1 MPLHETVH
9 SRRGIAYIYASFSS
23 VQERKTIRESSFD
36 SVVVEAARAAGA
48 PVAFLGLLSSD
59 GETVR
64 ASTGWDIR
72 ALPHTASFAACIFGA
87 RDVVIVPDTA
97 DDPTFAS
104 HPLVTQS
111 PHIRFYAGVPLL
123 MPDGSYIGAL
133 SIVDRVP
140 RTLTEDQIQ
149 ILRIL
154 GRQVVRELT
163 PDDETERLREMLE
176 ESDTRFREFFEQ
188 TDDLV
193 MSIAPDGRLLHANAA
208 TTSALGLER
217 EALSSVPL
225 IRMIDADSRD
235 AFRRAFA
242 AAFSTAEPQR
252 VETTFV
258 TADGRRMIVEG
269 SLRPRIIDGRPLMA
283 RVIFRDITD
292 RKQFETELGSARDAA
307 LEAARLKTRFLTN
320 VSHEIR
326 TPMNGIV
333 GTIDLLL
340 ATPLSADQ
348 KDLALQSRASA
359 EELLSIVNNILY
371 VSNIEAG
378 GLAAPDV
385 DFDLHRM
392 LQRVIEVMKIGA
404 LGKDVEISFA
414 YDPEL
419 PPIVRGSQSKI
430 RQAVTNLLDNAVK
443 FTEQGTVSLRV
454 FPQTA
459 TDTHQVIR
467 FEVRDTGIGIDEE
480 HRLLLFEKFS
490 QVESASNRRYQGAG
504 LGLATARQLVETM
517 GGLIDV
523 ESEPGIG
530 STFWFS
536 IPFPKSVSGRQPI
549 ASSSFDFKG
558 KRVLLIDRSPTS
570 RRIIHHYLATTW
582 EMRVDTAESAAEA
595 IMTLRR
601 EAERDDPIRVV
612 VFDAMPDADPETFAK
627 MVRGDSPIEGTSLV
641 HLVGMNVQPNE
652 AAMRAAGINAY
663 TTKPAGQRELY
674 DALTI
679 ALAHDAIPLSRSA
692 LAQTGGFREAPP
704 PVSPEVRRTIRVLLA
719 EDNFLN
725 RKLTLSQLEKLGYS
739 SDAVAN
745 GKEAIEAMARTACD
759 VILMDC
765 QMPIVDGYE
774 ATMEI
779 RKQQRGGKRT
789 YIIAMTANALEG
801 DREKCLAA
809 GMDDY
814 LAKPTKHE
822 DLEVALARA
831 VASMNARAAERA

>member
-1 MPLHETVH
+1 M
-9 SRRGIAYIYASFSS
+9 
-23 VQERKTIRESSFD
+23 SFD
-36 SVVVEAARAAGA
+36 SFVVEAARAVGA
-48 PVAFLGLLSSD
+48 PVAFLGLLSND
-59 GETVR
+59 GENVR
-64 ASTGWDIR
+64 AATGWDIK
-72 ALPHTASFAACIFGA
+72 ALPSNASFASRLFGA
-87 RDVVIVPDTA
+87 RDVVIAADTTQ
-97 DDPTFAS
+97 DPTFAS

-111 PHIRFYAGVPLL
+111 PKIRFYAGVPLL
-123 MPDGSYIGAL
+123 LPDGQYVGAI
-133 SIVDRVP
+133 SIIDRVP
-140 RTLTEDQIQ
+140 HTVTEDQIQ
-149 ILRIL
+149 ILRLL
-154 GRQVVRELT
+154 GRQVVRELA
-163 PDDETERLREMLE
+163 PDPERERLKEMLE
-176 ESDTRFREFFEQ
+176 ESDARFREFFEQ

-193 MSIAPDGRLLHANAA
+193 MSIAPDGRLLHANSS
-208 TTSALGLER
+208 TTIALGLER

-225 IRMIDADSRD
+225 IRVIDSDSRD

-242 AAFSTAEPQR
+242 EAFASGEPQR

-269 SLRPRIIDGRPLMA
+269 SLRPRLVDGKPLMA

-292 RKQFETELGSARDAA
+292 RKQFESELGSARDAA

-340 ATPLSADQ
+340 ATALNADQ
-348 KDLALQSRASA
+348 KDLALQARASA

-378 GLAAPDV
+378 SLGAPDV
-385 DFDLHRM
+385 DFDLYRT
-392 LQRVIEVMKIGA
+392 LQRVVEVIKIGA

-430 RQAVTNLLDNAVK
+430 RQAVTNLLENAVK
-443 FTEQGTVSLRV
+443 FTEQGSVSLRV
-454 FPQTA
+454 FPQTT
-459 TDTHQVIR
+459 TDTHYVIR
-467 FEVRDTGIGIDEE
+467 FEIRDTGIGIDEE

-490 QVESASNRRYQGAG
+490 QVESSSNRRYQGAG

-536 IPFPKSVSGRQPI
+536 IPFPKHVGGRQPI
-549 ASSSFDFKG
+549 ASSTFDFKG
-558 KRVLLIDRSPTS
+558 KRVLLIDRSETS
-570 RRIIHHYLATTW
+570 RRIIRHYLETIW
-582 EMRVDTAESAAEA
+582 EMRVDTAESAGEA

-601 EAERDDPIRVV
+601 EVERGDPIRVI
-612 VFDAMPDADPETFAK
+612 VFDAMPDADPETFARK
-627 MVRGDSPIEGTSLV
+627 VRSDAAIGGTSLV
-641 HLVGMNVQPNE
+641 HLVGINVQPDE
-652 AAMRAAGINAY
+652 QAMRGAGINAY

-679 ALAHDAIPLSRSA
+679 ALAHDALPLARSA
-692 LAQTGGFREAPP
+692 FAQTGAPREAPP
-704 PVSPEVRRTIRVLLA
+704 DVPLDVRRTIRVLLA

-725 RKLTLSQLEKLGYS
+725 RKLTLSQLEKLGYA

-745 GKEAIEAMARTACD
+745 GKEAIEAMAKSAYD
-759 VILMDC
+759 AILMDC

-779 RKQQRGGKRT
+779 RKQQRGGKRA

-831 VASMNARAAERA
+831 VASIKARAAEGS